1 MLRVVRICFSYNDP
15 EIATSISIANS
26 NKLHQMFDDNASHL
40 SCQTVLE
47 NKTMHLKEIGV
58 KIVDRKRVEL
68 LDANLGTFRK
78 Y

>member
-1 MLRVVRICFSYNDP
+1 ML
-15 EIATSISIANS
+15 
-26 NKLHQMFDDNASHL
+26 DDNASHL

-68 LDANLGTFRK
+68 PDTNLGDVSIILSH
-78 Y
+78 